1 MFTNLYGETT
11 EEESRNGFSLE
22 ESFIRKWTW
31 YQTFYSVAN
40 NDAMKVNEV
49 MDMNVLEFLT
59 ALSFKKDL
67 NAVEASKIKRK

>member
-1 MFTNLYGETT
+1 
-11 EEESRNGFSLE
+11 
-22 ESFIRKWTW
+22 
-31 YQTFYSVAN
+31 
-40 NDAMKVNEV
+40 MKVNEV